1 MAGDAQPTEGVPTSA
16 LFGTERMNAL
26 SDGVFA
32 IVLTLLVLELKLPER
47 DESIL
52 TLLVDDWH
60 VFLAWLI
67 SFLAIARF
75 WLVHHTITA
84 GLRQCHTGTLALNF
98 GVLGAVTL
106 VPFSADIIGTERVAE
121 PWSTVLF
128 AVNIG
133 LLSFTIGLLARH
145 AAREPHLRHPDRPVD
160 ALNRH
165 QNHHL
170 YLLPAVTV
178 VAALLAFAEPYLAVG
193 ALVAEFV
200 VFGWLSARRR

>member
-1 MAGDAQPTEGVPTSA
+1 MTGDSGQTEAAAPSP
-16 LFGTERMNAL
+16 LYGTERMNAL

-52 TLLVDDWH
+52 ALLRDDSH

-75 WLVHHTITA
+75 WLVHHAITA
-84 GLRQCHTGTLALNF
+84 GLRKCHATTLALNF

-133 LLSFTIGLLARH
+133 LLSLTIGLLARH
-145 AAREPHLRHPDRPVD
+145 AAREPYLRHPDHPVEE
-160 ALNRH
+160 LGRH
-165 QNHHL
+165 RTQHL
-170 YLLPAVTV
+170 YLLPLVTV
-178 VAALLAFAEPYLAVG
+178 VAAALAFVG
-193 ALVAEFV
+193 LR
-200 VFGWLSARRR
+200 ARRT

>member
-1 MAGDAQPTEGVPTSA
+1 MLAGFCGTLMTPMAANFNLVPAA
-16 LFGTERMNAL
+16 L
-26 SDGVFA
+26 
-32 IVLTLLVLELKLPER
+32 LELKDKNAVIRAQIPTALP
-47 DESIL
+47 
-52 TLLVDDWH
+52 LL
-60 VFLAWLI
+60 
-67 SFLAIARF
+67 
-75 WLVHHTITA
+75 
-84 GLRQCHTGTLALNF
+84 
-98 GVLGAVTL
+98 
-106 VPFSADIIGTERVAE
+106 
-121 PWSTVLF
+121 

-160 ALNRH
+160 ALSRH